1 MSRELSVLMS
11 YKDELTSALEKVDV
25 LDELCQCNIITEGM
39 RSVCTTIDQR
49 VLLKLRVKFLFQLIC
64 DKVRDDKVIFHVFLT
79 MLSSLN
85 REMDYLFKCL
95 SEKYYNFET
104 GSDKEPAQADVSD
117 RMLTDQDI
125 SYLMNELASVAHKWE
140 NIGIALNVPIAK
152 LEEISGEKSSVK
164 KLYKILNVWIIEGT
178 LLKPVTLKKL
188 KEILKGPIVELPAIA
203 DNLDLPP
210 SLKRPR
216 LDTSPNF
223 HARIFRQSQ
232 DTVVGYGKSTLLEV
246 QVYSNRP
253 VTWSKDGQPLSEGTS
268 YQGTSSSILL
278 VSHRNMASQHI
289 EGKYVCEVEGI
300 GRSREI
306 SISIEYP
313 DKIQCLLD
321 KYFSLREVPK
331 DTWPP
336 AGTESFVNLA
346 LIKRESDILKE
357 YDYSVRG
364 DMDDILSKK
373 EKISYKECF
382 GKYRSGVLLVVEG
395 RPGVGKTTLAHK
407 VTRDWSTG
415 ENVLVGADLVF
426 LVSLRILNARKS
438 DSNLSELLKY
448 FYNTIDRDLIKCLES
463 QQGNKSIFILDGLDE
478 YQNYKNR
485 DNIIYDLIHR
495 KLSKAMIIV
504 LSRPV
509 GNKKLKMNGDMRIE
523 ILGFKSN
530 QIDHYISTYFKK
542 EPNKA
547 DHLKK
552 YLDLHINVLHMC
564 YLPVHAAMICYIY
577 TQCKDSNIPNTET
590 EIYERFTLLTI
601 IRKIMR
607 DENSDTPT
615 SLKRLNTECKDYF
628 EKICELAFRMTV
640 NSKQVFERKDKD
652 PNLSDQYGSDGPSL
666 GLVTVDSAA
675 KLYKI
680 QDFYTFLH
688 LTFQEYLA
696 AYHLFSQPEDQQLNI
711 IDQHKDNAAMLVV
724 WKFYCG
730 MMGQQTQIFHKQV
743 QTIFSSK
750 HADTLYRVHCAF
762 ESQQPV
768 VCGAVID
775 CRGQQSCLSFKKK
788 IFTPSDYNTIGYVIS
803 EATRPTLAL
812 EFYSC
817 SLQESGVEH
826 LITTSNHRLQEV
838 KTFLYHSSTLVI
850 DQFSILNSLLKRMQ
864 LLEVLDLS
872 RTTLSPNAINKLTEN
887 FKLLK
892 LKCLLIQLPFQH
904 TKNFGKSL
912 DVLSSN
918 IKPET
923 VHFYMK
929 NKTSNGDYFRS
940 VLKQKFNCS
949 DIVCINLDET
959 ELVDSDET
967 ELVDWSNLE
976 IEKTLIFSF
985 FPHCTSF
992 NLVNCGIEDDMIT
1005 SLTEGLK
1012 KCNSVEKLV
1021 LDFNRISGEGATA
1034 LVPIISNNLKHLS
1047 MKCNFIDDRGAKS
1060 LASGLQGNSDLVH
1073 LDLECNSFGDEG
1085 ATAIA
1090 SAVRHLDISLYLWN
1104 AKITEEGAISV
1115 LGYVSST
1122 NVHSPQMCDF
1132 RGVDTDD
1139 QESYC
1144 RALECCTSH
1153 TRIKHSINSRPSS
1166 KSKKKLKSLKNLRE
1180 LQLICKANSF
1190 INKEELKHICRNTLE
1205 VFENLKSFVNLQA
1218 LTIHLFVVSV
1228 CSENAEILATSFK
1241 SCTNLQTLDISRN
1254 DIGSEGAAALADGL
1268 KFCVNLQ
1275 TLDIRRNSIG
1285 SEGAAAL
1292 ADGLKFCANLLTLDI
1307 GMNSIGSEGA
1317 VKLADGLKSCTNL
1330 QNLNI
1335 SENAIG
1341 SEGVVALADS
1351 LKSCT
1356 NLQTLDIS
1364 WNRIS
1369 SDGAV
1374 ALADGLKS
1382 CTNLQTLNISYSIF
1396 GSEGAVA
1403 LAGGL
1408 KSCTNLQTL
1417 NISGN
1422 SIGSEGAVALADGL
1436 KSCTNLQKLN
1446 ICYNSIGSEGAVALG
1461 DGLKSCTNLQTL
1473 NISGNNIGSE
1483 GAVAL
1488 AGGLKSCTNLTLDIS
1503 GNSIGSEGAV
1513 ALADGLKSCT
1523 NLQTLNI
1530 CENSIGSEGA
1540 LALADGLKSCA
1551 NLQTLDIS
1559 KNNISSEG
1567 AVALADGLKSYTNLQ
1582 TLDIRENNIG
1592 SEGAVALADGLKFC
1606 ANLQTLDICENS
1618 IGSEGAVALA
1628 DGLKFC
1634 ANLQTLDICW
1644 NSIGSEGTV
1653 ALANGLKFCTN
1664 LQTLDISGNSI
1675 GSEGAVKLADGL
1687 QSCIYLQKLNI
1698 RGNGIGSDGAAA
1710 LADGLKFCANLQTL
1724 DISRNSIGLEGAVKL
1739 ADGLKSCTH
1748 LQRLNICVKS
1758 IGSKG
1763 TVALTDGLKSCT
1775 NLQIL
1780 DTL

>member
-1 MSRELSVLMS
+1 MSPELSVLMS

-39 RSVCTTIDQR
+39 RRVCTTIDQR
-49 VLLKLRVKFLFQLIC
+49 VHLKLRIKFLFQLIC
-64 DKVRDDKVIFHVFLT
+64 DKVRNDKAIFHVFLT

-85 REMDYLFKCL
+85 REMDYLLQCL
-95 SEKYYNFET
+95 SEKYYNIET

-117 RMLTDQDI
+117 RILTEQDI
-125 SYLMNELASVAHKWE
+125 SPVLMNELASVAHRWKD
-140 NIGIALNVPIAK
+140 IGIALNVPIGKLRDISSEESSRAK
-152 LEEISGEKSSVK
+152 LYE
-164 KLYKILNVWIIEGT
+164 ILNVWIIEGT
-178 LLKPVTLKKL
+178 LLKPVTLRKF

-203 DNLDLPP
+203 DNLDLLP
-210 SLKRPR
+210 STKRPR
-216 LDTSPNF
+216 LDTSLNI
-223 HARIFRQSQ
+223 HQRILRQSL
-232 DTVVGYGKSTLLEV
+232 DTVVDYGKSTLLEV
-246 QVYSNRP
+246 EVHSNKP
-253 VTWSKDGQPLSEGTS
+253 VTYQWSKDGQPLSEGTS

-278 VSHRNMASQHI
+278 VSHRNMASQYI
-289 EGKYVCEVEGI
+289 EGRYVCEVEGI
-300 GRSREI
+300 GRSREVQV
-306 SISIEYP
+306 SIEYP
-313 DKIQCLLD
+313 DRIQCLLD
-321 KYFSLREVPK
+321 KYISLKEVPK

-336 AGTESFVNLA
+336 VGTESFIELA

-357 YDYSVRG
+357 YNYSVRG
-364 DMDDILSKK
+364 DMDDILNKK
-373 EKISYKECF
+373 EKISYEECF

-415 ENVLVGADLVF
+415 GNVLVGADLVF
-426 LVSLRILNARKS
+426 LVSLRILNARKR

-463 QQGNKSIFILDGLDE
+463 QQGNKSIFILNGLDE
-478 YQNYKNR
+478 YQNYNNR
-485 DNIIYDLIHR
+485 DNIIYDLIHS

-509 GNKKLKMNGDMRIE
+509 SNKKLKVSGDMRIE

-530 QIDHYISTYFKK
+530 QIDHYISTYFKN

-547 DHLKK
+547 DHLKQ

-577 TQCKDSNIPNTET
+577 TQCKDNNIPNTET

-615 SLKRLNTECKDYF
+615 SLQHLNRECKDYF
-628 EKICELAFRMTV
+628 GKICELAFRMTV
-640 NSKQVFERKDKD
+640 NSEQVFERKDKD
-652 PNLSDQYGSDGPSL
+652 PKLSDQYGSDGPSL

-696 AYHLFSQPEDQQLNI
+696 AYHLFSQPEDKQLNI
-711 IDQHKDNAAMLVV
+711 IDQHEDNEAMLVV

-730 MMGQQTQIFHKQV
+730 LMGQQSQIFHKQV
-743 QTIFSSK
+743 QIIFSSK

-762 ESQQPV
+762 ESQQSV
-768 VCGAVID
+768 VCDAVID
-775 CRGQQSCLSFKKK
+775 CRGQQSCLSFKKN
-788 IFTPSDYNTIGYVIS
+788 IFTPSDYNAISYVIS
-803 EATRPTLAL
+803 EATHPTLAL

-817 SLQESGVEH
+817 RLQESGVEH

-838 KTFLYHSSTLVI
+838 TTLLYHSSTLVI
-850 DQFSILNSLLKRMQ
+850 DQFSILNCLLKRME

-887 FKLLK
+887 LKLLK

-904 TKNFGKSL
+904 TNNFGKSL
-912 DVLSSN
+912 DVLSSS

-929 NKTSNGDYFRS
+929 NKMSNVNYFRS
-940 VLKQKFNCS
+940 VLKQKFNS
-949 DIVCINLDET
+949 TDVVCINSDET

-985 FPHCTSF
+985 LSHCTFF

-1005 SLTEGLK
+1005 SLTEALK

-1021 LDFNRISGEGATA
+1021 LDFNKISGEGATA
-1034 LVPIISNNLKHLS
+1034 LVPIISNLKHLS

-1060 LASGLQGNSDLVH
+1060 LASGLQGNTDLVH

-1085 ATAIA
+1085 AIAIA

-1104 AKITEEGAISV
+1104 AKITEEGATSV
-1115 LGYVSST
+1115 LGYVISA
-1122 NVHSPQMCDF
+1122 NVHSPQICDF

-1139 QESYC
+1139 PESYG

-1153 TRIKHSINSRPSS
+1153 TRIQHSVNNSRPSS
-1166 KSKKKLKSLKNLRE
+1166 KWEKKLMSLKNLRE
-1180 LQLICKANSF
+1180 LQLICEVNSVF
-1190 INKEELKHICRNTLE
+1190 ISQEELKHIKRNTSV

-1218 LTIHLFVVSV
+1218 LTIHLIAFSLW
-1228 CSENAEILATSFK
+1228 SENAETLATSFK
-1241 SCTNLQTLDISRN
+1241 SCTNLQTLDISGN
-1254 DIGSEGAAALADGL
+1254 NINSGGTVTLADGL
-1268 KFCVNLQ
+1268 KF
-1275 TLDIRRNSIG
+1275 
-1285 SEGAAAL
+1285 
-1292 ADGLKFCANLLTLDI
+1292 
-1307 GMNSIGSEGA
+1307 
-1317 VKLADGLKSCTNL
+1317 
-1330 QNLNI
+1330 
-1335 SENAIG
+1335 
-1341 SEGVVALADS
+1341 
-1351 LKSCT
+1351 CT

-1364 WNRIS
+1364 RNSIGS
-1369 SDGAV
+1369 EGAV

-1382 CTNLQTLNISYSIF
+1382 YTNLQTLDISMNSIGSEGAVALADGLKSYTNLQTLDISGNSI

-1436 KSCTNLQKLN
+1436 KSYTNLQTLD
-1446 ICYNSIGSEGAVALG
+1446 ISMNSIGSEGAVALA
-1461 DGLKSCTNLQTL
+1461 DGLKSYTNLQTL
-1473 NISGNNIGSE
+1473 DISGNSIGSE

-1488 AGGLKSCTNLTLDIS
+1488 AGGLKSCTNLQTLDIS
-1503 GNSIGSEGAV
+1503 MNSIGSEGAV

-1523 NLQTLNI
+1523 NLQTLDI
-1530 CENSIGSEGA
+1530 SMNSIG
-1540 LALADGLKSCA
+1540 
-1551 NLQTLDIS
+1551 
-1559 KNNISSEG
+1559 SEG

-1582 TLDIRENNIG
+1582 TLDI
-1592 SEGAVALADGLKFC
+1592 SM
-1606 ANLQTLDICENS
+1606 NS

-1628 DGLKFC
+1628 DGLK
-1634 ANLQTLDICW
+1634 
-1644 NSIGSEGTV
+1644 SY
-1653 ALANGLKFCTN
+1653 TN

-1675 GSEGAVKLADGL
+1675 GSEGAV
-1687 QSCIYLQKLNI
+1687 
-1698 RGNGIGSDGAAA
+1698 A
-1710 LADGLKFCANLQTL
+1710 LAG
-1724 DISRNSIGLEGAVKL
+1724 
-1739 ADGLKSCTH
+1739 
-1748 LQRLNICVKS
+1748 
-1758 IGSKG
+1758 
-1763 TVALTDGLKSCT
+1763 GLKSCT
-1775 NLQIL
+1775 NLQTLNISGNSIGSEGAVALAGGLKSCTNLQTLNISGNSIGSEGAVALADCLKSCTNLQTLNISWNSIGSEGAAALAGGLKSCTKLQTLNIRLNNIGSEGAVALADSLKSCTNLQTL
-1780 DTL
+1780 DITGNYIGSESAVALDVLQSCIGHKVIW

>member
-49 VLLKLRVKFLFQLIC
+49 VHLKLRVKFLFQLIC
-64 DKVRDDKVIFHVFLT
+64 DKVRNDKAIFHVFLT
-79 MLSSLN
+79 MLSSLD
-85 REMDYLFKCL
+85 REMDYLLLCL
-95 SEKYYNFET
+95 SEKYYNIET

-117 RMLTDQDI
+117 RILTEQDI

-152 LEEISGEKSSVK
+152 LEEISGETSLVK
-164 KLYKILNVWIIEGT
+164 KLYKILNVWIVEGT

-203 DNLDLPP
+203 DNLELLP

-216 LDTSPNF
+216 LDTSPTF
-223 HARIFRQSQ
+223 HARILRQSL
-232 DTVVGYGKSTLLEV
+232 DTVVGYGKSTLLDV
-246 QVYSNRP
+246 QVHSNKS
-253 VTWSKDGQPLSEGTS
+253 VTFHWTKDGQPLSEGTS

-278 VSHRNMASQHI
+278 VSHRNMTSQHI
-289 EGKYVCEVEGI
+289 EGRYVCEVEGI

-306 SISIEYP
+306 SVSIEYP
-313 DKIQCLLD
+313 DRIQCLLD
-321 KYFSLREVPK
+321 KYIPLKEVPK

-336 AGTESFVNLA
+336 VGTESFVELA

-415 ENVLVGADLVF
+415 GNILVGADLVF
-426 LVSLRILNARKS
+426 LVSLRILNARKR

-448 FYNTIDRDLIKCLES
+448 FYDTIDTDLIECLES

-478 YQNYKNR
+478 YQNYNNR

-509 GNKKLKMNGDMRIE
+509 SNKKLKVSVDMRIE
-523 ILGFKSN
+523 ILGFKSDH
-530 QIDHYISTYFKK
+530 IDHYISTYFKK

-577 TQCKDSNIPNTET
+577 TQCKDNNIPNTET

-615 SLKRLNTECKDYF
+615 SLQHLNAECRDYF

-640 NSKQVFERKDKD
+640 NSEQVFERKDTD
-652 PNLSDQYGSDGPSL
+652 PKLSDQYGSDGPSL

-730 MMGQQTQIFHKQV
+730 LMGQQSQIFLKQV

-775 CRGQQSCLSFKKK
+775 CRGQQSCLSFKKN
-788 IFTPSDYNTIGYVIS
+788 IFTPSDYNAISYVIS
-803 EATRPTLAL
+803 EATHPTLAL

-817 SLQESGVEH
+817 RLQESGVEH

-838 KTFLYHSSTLVI
+838 TTLLYHSSTLVI
-850 DQFSILNSLLKRMQ
+850 DQFSILNYLLRRMP
-864 LLEVLDLS
+864 LLQVLDLS
-872 RTTLSPNAINKLTEN
+872 RTALSPNAINKLTEN
-887 FKLLK
+887 LKLFK
-892 LKCLLIQLPFQH
+892 LKCLLIQLPLQH
-904 TKNFGKSL
+904 TKIFCKSL
-912 DVLSSN
+912 DVLSSS

-923 VHFYMK
+923 VLFYMK
-929 NKTSNGDYFRS
+929 NKKLNGDYLRS
-940 VLKQKFNCS
+940 VLKQKFNSS
-949 DIVCINLDET
+949 DIVCIN
-959 ELVDSDET
+959 SDET

-985 FPHCTSF
+985 LPHCISF

-1005 SLTEGLK
+1005 SLTEALK
-1012 KCNSVEKLV
+1012 KCNSIEKLV

-1034 LVPIISNNLKHLS
+1034 LVPIISNLKHLS

-1060 LASGLQGNSDLVH
+1060 LASGLQRNTDLVH
-1073 LDLECNSFGDEG
+1073 LDLEFNSFGDEG

-1104 AKITEEGAISV
+1104 AKITEEGATSV

-1122 NVHSPQMCDF
+1122 IVHSPQMCDF

-1139 QESYC
+1139 PESYC

-1153 TRIKHSINSRPSS
+1153 TRIEYSINSRPGS
-1166 KSKKKLKSLKNLRE
+1166 KCEEKLRSFTNLRE
-1180 LQLICKANSF
+1180 LQLVCADVN
-1190 INKEELKHICRNTLE
+1190 EEKMKNLYLNTLE
-1205 VFENLKSFVNLQA
+1205 AFKNLNKLVNLQA
-1218 LTIHLFVVSV
+1218 LTVSTGFLLR
-1228 CSENAEILATSFK
+1228 I
-1241 SCTNLQTLDISRN
+1241 CTNF
-1254 DIGSEGAAALADGL
+1254 SEREQVLG
-1268 KFCVNLQ
+1268 
-1275 TLDIRRNSIG
+1275 TS
-1285 SEGAAAL
+1285 
-1292 ADGLKFCANLLTLDI
+1292 
-1307 GMNSIGSEGA
+1307 
-1317 VKLADGLKSCTNL
+1317 LADGLKSCTNL
-1330 QNLNI
+1330 QTLNI
-1335 SENAIG
+1335 SLNSVG
-1341 SEGVVALADS
+1341 SE
-1351 LKSCT
+1351 
-1356 NLQTLDIS
+1356 
-1364 WNRIS
+1364 
-1369 SDGAV
+1369 GAV

-1382 CTNLQTLNISYSIF
+1382 CTNLQTLNIRGNSV

-1403 LAGGL
+1403 LADGL
-1408 KSCTNLQTL
+1408 KSCTNLQTLDICHNSIDSEGAVALADGLKSWTNLQTL

-1436 KSCTNLQKLN
+1436 KFCT
-1446 ICYNSIGSEGAVALG
+1446 Y
-1461 DGLKSCTNLQTL
+1461 LQTL
-1473 NISGNNIGSE
+1473 
-1483 GAVAL
+1483 
-1488 AGGLKSCTNLTLDIS
+1488 DIYH
-1503 GNSIGSEGAV
+1503 NSIGSEGAV

-1523 NLQTLNI
+1523 NLQTLDI
-1530 CENSIGSEGA
+1530 CHNSI
-1540 LALADGLKSCA
+1540 D
-1551 NLQTLDIS
+1551 
-1559 KNNISSEG
+1559 SEG
-1567 AVALADGLKSYTNLQ
+1567 AVALADGLKSWTNLQTLNISGNSIGLEGAAALADGLKSCTNLQTLNISLNSVGSEGAVALADGLKSCTNLQTLNIRGNSVGSEDAVALADGLKSCTNLQ
-1582 TLDIRENNIG
+1582 TLDICHNSIDSEGAVALADGLKSWTNLQTLNIRGNSIGSDGAVALADGLKFCTYLQTLDIYHNSIG
-1592 SEGAVALADGLKFC
+1592 SEGAVALADGLKSC
-1606 ANLQTLDICENS
+1606 TNLQTLDICHNSIDSEGAVALADGLKSWTNLQTLNIRGNS

-1634 ANLQTLDICW
+1634 TYLQTLDIYH
-1644 NSIGSEGTV
+1644 NSIGSEGAV
-1653 ALANGLKFCTN
+1653 ALADGLKSCTNLQKLNISGNDIGSEGAVALADGLKSCTN
-1664 LQTLDISGNSI
+1664 LQTLDISM
-1675 GSEGAVKLADGL
+1675 
-1687 QSCIYLQKLNI
+1687 
-1698 RGNGIGSDGAAA
+1698 NGIGSEGAAA
-1710 LADGLKFCANLQTL
+1710 LADGLKFCANL
-1724 DISRNSIGLEGAVKL
+1724 
-1739 ADGLKSCTH
+1739 
-1748 LQRLNICVKS
+1748 
-1758 IGSKG
+1758 
-1763 TVALTDGLKSCT
+1763 LTGY
-1775 NLQIL
+1775 
-1780 DTL
+1780 